1 MVITV
6 LNKQESTQNFMKTNS
21 NEIRV
26 KLRQLYKQ
34 LIWAIEIESS
44 LLHDENIMVVEAN
57 FPVKFLA
64 VN

>member
-1 MVITV
+1 
-6 LNKQESTQNFMKTNS
+6 MKTNS